1 LLPATITKNGNS
13 GVVQKM
19 SHVTLKDIAKEM
31 GVSIT
36 TISRALNNKND
47 ISPLTKERILRVI
60 KQRGYTLNAVARG
73 LKIKRTETIGIV
85 ITDISDPFF
94 APVVKGVEK
103 TAQQEGYHVILC
115 DTDEDYQIEKEAIRT
130 LIEKRVDGL
139 LITPTQTNYQ
149 DIVELKRK
157 KLPFVLLARHFD
169 FELLE
174 TNYVSTDDV
183 KGAFSVT
190 TFLIEKGHGR
200 ILFVNGPS
208 YISSAK
214 ERLAGYKRA
223 LLEAGVEI
231 DESLI
236 RGGGIKKEDGY
247 RIMKEELEK
256 SSRFTAV
263 FAYSDF
269 VALGIIEALKE
280 ANYKIPQDI
289 AVVGYDDIDIGSF
302 LEAPLTTMRIP
313 KYDLGVEGFKLLKK
327 RMAGEVGSSQKV
339 ILPTELIVRKSA

>member
-1 LLPATITKNGNS
+1 
-13 GVVQKM
+13 M

-60 KQRGYTLNAVARG
+60 KQRGYTPNAVARG
-73 LKIKRTETIGIV
+73 LKIKRTETIGVV

-115 DTDEDYQIEKEAIRT
+115 DTDEDYQIEKEALRT

-139 LITPTQTNYQ
+139 LITPTQTDFQ
-149 DIVELKRK
+149 DIAELKRK

-183 KGAFSVT
+183 KGAFSAI
-190 TFLIEKGHGR
+190 TFLIEKGHRR
-200 ILFVNGPS
+200 ILFINGPS
-208 YISSAK
+208 YISSTK

-263 FAYSDF
+263 FA
-269 VALGIIEALKE
+269 
-280 ANYKIPQDI
+280 
-289 AVVGYDDIDIGSF
+289 
-302 LEAPLTTMRIP
+302 
-313 KYDLGVEGFKLLKK
+313 
-327 RMAGEVGSSQKV
+327 
-339 ILPTELIVRKSA
+339 